1 MKITDQKPAAR
12 EHLTRHGTVEY
23 QIDSAAFPSG
33 IWGRERF
40 TLTRHRNGDRVLRAF
55 CELDDEPALIR
66 DVIQR
71 VDAEF
76 HPQDCVVRLTEGSHT
91 LWTGTLMMSSL
102 SANGWQQGSIEVSD
116 FLGLSSPILRRRVR
130 LSSLAVLIA
139 ASVQKRIFRRVGK

>member
-1 MKITDQKPAAR
+1 MKITDQQPATR
-12 EHLTRHGTVEY
+12 DHLTRHGTVEY

-76 HPQDCVVRLTEGSHT
+76 HPQDCVVRLTEG
-91 LWTGTLMMSSL
+91 GVFK
-102 SANGWQQGSIEVSD
+102 GSTWYEITDDEIRYE
-116 FLGLSSPILRRRVR
+116 GLTRDEGRIAGQLR
-130 LSSLAVLIA
+130 LTA
-139 ASVQKRIFRRVGK
+139 ASAASAPTP